1 MKLADKLIK
10 VDDTFE
16 VTRFDNGFKV
26 EVGGRDKA
34 ENWSRAKIVVSHP
47 EDVVALFDEY
57 QQMEKDD

>member
-1 MKLADKLIK
+1 MKLADKLTK

-16 VTRFDNGFKV
+16 VTRFDNGYKV
-26 EVGGRDKA
+26 EVSGRDSN
-34 ENWSRAKIVVSHP
+34 ENWVRAKIVVSHQ